1 MFTESVLLESRSAR
15 SGMAHRIDALD
26 DVKALPR
33 SATGAPATTRE
44 VADYFD
50 VPVRAVEALAAQ
62 HREEL
67 LGSGMAVPGCADPRG
82 RRADAPPLPS
92 EQAPGGA
99 RFRDSS
105 PVFSPRAVLTAAML
119 LRGSATARRVRR
131 RLLDLDAAARAHPPV
146 ETVRQSAEELRRTVR
161 TLAAGYGALDR
172 GVGRLEA
179 TGAELVSALR
189 DLVPVVGL
197 LSSRAERVDHRLA
210 ETERRTECIEERVRA
225 MSRQLAGLAERTGAR
240 EPGDRPAPE

>member
-15 SGMAHRIDALD
+15 SGMTHRIDALD

-33 SATGAPATTRE
+33 PATGAPATTRE

-50 VPVRAVEALAAQ
+50 VPVRVVEALAAQ

-67 LGSGMAVPGCADPRG
+67 LGSGMALPDGAGPGG
-82 RRADAPPLPS
+82 RPAGAPPRSP

-99 RFRDSS
+99 RLRGSS
-105 PVFSPRAVLTAAML
+105 PVFSPRAMLTTAML
-119 LRGSATARRVRR
+119 LRGSPTARRIRR
-131 RLLDLDAAARAHPPV
+131 RLLALDAAARAHPRV
-146 ETVRQSAEELRRTVR
+146 ETVRQSVEELGRTVR

-179 TGAELVSALR
+179 TGAELVSVLR
-189 DLVPVVGL
+189 DLVPVVGV

-210 ETERRTECIEERVRA
+210 ETERRTERAEERVCA
-225 MSRQLAGLAERTGAR
+225 LSRRLADLTERTGAG
-240 EPGDRPAPE
+240 ESGGRPAPE